1 MLLGILSVTFATSQ
15 QQQVGILN
23 NPLAIRL
30 WLSRGKTGNDRYTPP
45 FDTLPLESSVSAS
58 KIIAIP
64 RHLLNLSVFLFIV
77 GFGLYLLFS
86 WLNHVSTPP
95 SNYRNIFVTFMV
107 TVGVSGLYYII
118 WNMLRLYDDLRVTN
132 QFDLRKLGGFPKG
145 SPLHQLRDD
154 LYEMQ
159 NKLEEREIMV
169 FNRISRFNNVEGEE
183 EEEGDIGDV
192 VDEVYEEKV
201 RMKMAETQR

>member
-30 WLSRGKTGNDRYTPP
+30 WLSRGKTENDRYTPP

-58 KIIAIP
+58 KIFAIP
-64 RHLLNLSVFLFIV
+64 KLLLNMAVFLFLV

-86 WLNHVSTPP
+86 WLYHLSTPA
-95 SNYRNIFVTFMV
+95 SNYRNIFITFMV
-107 TVGVSGLYYII
+107 IAGVFGLYYII

-159 NKLEEREIMV
+159 NKLDEREIMV
-169 FNRISRFNNVEGEE
+169 FNRMSRFNNVEGD
-183 EEEGDIGDV
+183 EGDMGDV
-192 VDEVYEEKV
+192 GDEGNEGDEGDVTAKV
-201 RMKMAETQR
+201 KNFL